1 MLPNRRTLT
10 NSNGKKVDISFKS
23 NISVNSVEAMT
34 QLCMNGLGIATP
46 PDFLVES
53 EVQNNTLVELL
64 TNWKVEP
71 IPLYAVWP
79 NNVFQNSNAKSI
91 LDFLVRN
98 A

>member
-10 NSNGKKVDISFKS
+10 NADGKKVDISFNS
-23 NISVNSVEAMT
+23 NISVEAIA
-34 QLCMNGLGIATP
+34 QLCINGLGIATH

-53 EVQNNTLVELL
+53 EVQNNTLVKLL
-64 TNWKVEP
+64 THWKVEP

-79 NNVFQNSNAKSI
+79 NNVFQNSNAKRL
-91 LDFLVRN
+91 LDFLVYN